1 MTHEESIRVLEL
13 LGFKDRC
20 GTYQSYQ
27 NVPFVGQVI
36 MLCMDMHHKEKR
48 ISVYLMKWHQQVL
61 EQNRNRVRKH
71 MERWNKKQMD
81 KARAEFPEL
90 DSLAEVAH
98 TLEVCP

>member
-1 MTHEESIRVLEL
+1 MSREQSIRVLEL

-20 GTYQSYQ
+20 GTYQRYQ

-36 MLCMDMHHKEKR
+36 MLCVDMHHKEKYV
-48 ISVYLMKWHQQVL
+48 SVYLMQWHQQVL
-61 EQNRNRVRKH
+61 DKNRNRVRKY
-71 MERWNKKQMD
+71 MERWNQRQMD

-90 DSLAEVAH
+90 DSLSEVAN